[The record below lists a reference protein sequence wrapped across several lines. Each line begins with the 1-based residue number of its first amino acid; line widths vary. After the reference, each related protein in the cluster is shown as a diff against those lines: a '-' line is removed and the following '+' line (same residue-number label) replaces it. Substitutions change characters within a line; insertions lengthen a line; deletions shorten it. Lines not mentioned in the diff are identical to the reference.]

1 MHVIKLFHLKIQE
14 DKGSIKNCTLLEL
27 LITDTDLMQKKC
39 SMSKLSFN
47 IEAIGGTALF
57 Q

>member
-27 LITDTDLMQKKC
+27 LITDTDLMQNKC